1 MPNNNNNSVAILAQD
16 SFINVAPASFWAG
29 LGGVR
34 CACLEQALSFIAK
47 VLAFVCLIRNGVQG
61 CSRVEIR
68 CARAR
73 FFWIMGVLPRCSPQP
88 FLVAA
93 FVLLSASFASA
104 APLVVPWPCP
114 SWARPVS
121 CSCAAFAFVRFRA
134 RRVDGRLLCCS
145 GFGGVPCG

>member
-1 MPNNNNNSVAILAQD
+1 MHEVAEKNRQVILAACVV
-16 SFINVAPASFWAG
+16 SGCLSCSGTKASV
-29 LGGVR
+29 LN
-34 CACLEQALSFIAK
+34 

-68 CARAR
+68 SARAW
-73 FFWIMGVLPRCSPQP
+73 FFWIMVVLPRCSPQP

-104 APLVVPWPCP
+104 TPLVVPWPCP

-121 CSCAAFAFVRFRA
+121 CSCAALAFVRFRA
-134 RRVDGRLLCCS
+134 RRVAGRLPCCS
-145 GFGGVPCG
+145 GFGGVACG